1 MREFDLHPPTNGDP
15 AAAVDRACA
24 EAGLLVTMRGPL
36 AAYPG
41 CIHWHVKKGRLPG
54 TLEIT
59 WWPQSGRLW
68 IKVANNR
75 DGPWI
80 DAAVGE
86 LRRRIEG

>member
-1 MREFDLHPPTNGDP
+1 MREFDLPVPVHRDP
-15 AAAVDRACA
+15 AAVVDRACA
-24 EAGLLVTMRGPL
+24 EAGLLVTMRGTL

-41 CIHWHVKKGRLPG
+41 CIHWHVKKEGLPG

-59 WWPQSGRLW
+59 WWPKAGRLW

-75 DGPWI
+75 DSSWI

-86 LRRRIEG
+86 LTRRIEG